1 MRKFITN
8 PYFKKG
14 LPGDNGIDPVST
26 DVEAVK
32 KLLSLCPKAAET
44 PLAESAKLSHEL
56 GINKLWFKD
65 ERDRMGLGSFKALG
79 AAFVIASDAAENL
92 KSFSKDAKWSSA
104 LNGKTYISASA
115 GNHGISL
122 AAGARIFGARA
133 VIYLSKNVPSS
144 FADKIRSFGAEV
156 VVYGDDYEESLEGA
170 KQEAEKNGWMLL
182 SDVTWDGYD
191 HGLRVMQGYLV
202 LADEACA
209 SCDDLPTHIF
219 LQAGVGGFPASI
231 ATYMRKY
238 FGNDP
243 KIIIVE
249 PTKAPVLLESIN
261 KGEAVTVTGGV
272 SNMGRLDCKSPS
284 TRALSSLAITCT
296 NFMTIEDEDADIAVK
311 ELRQNDFDTS
321 PSGGAGYAAIKEAK
335 KYPECGIDKNSK
347 ILIILT
353 EKPA

>member
-1 MRKFITN
+1 
-8 PYFKKG
+8 
-14 LPGDNGIDPVST
+14 
-26 DVEAVK
+26 
-32 KLLSLCPKAAET
+32 
-44 PLAESAKLSHEL
+44 
-56 GINKLWFKD
+56 
-65 ERDRMGLGSFKALG
+65 
-79 AAFVIASDAAENL
+79 
-92 KSFSKDAKWSSA
+92 
-104 LNGKTYISASA
+104 
-115 GNHGISL
+115 
-122 AAGARIFGARA
+122 
-133 VIYLSKNVPSS
+133 
-144 FADKIRSFGAEV
+144 
-156 VVYGDDYEESLEGA
+156 
-170 KQEAEKNGWMLL
+170 MLL

-209 SCDDLPTHIF
+209 SCDDPPTHIF

-321 PSGGAGYAAIKEAK
+321 PSGGAGYAAIKQAK